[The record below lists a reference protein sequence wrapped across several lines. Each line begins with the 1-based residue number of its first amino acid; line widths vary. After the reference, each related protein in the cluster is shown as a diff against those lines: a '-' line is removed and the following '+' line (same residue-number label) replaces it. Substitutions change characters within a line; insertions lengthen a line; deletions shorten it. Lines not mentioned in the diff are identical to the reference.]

1 MIRECFKVASGIMFH
16 SEALTTIGL
25 DPVILDKDPH
35 RVRGPALSL
44 VGDRLLLP
52 TEEDKDAS
60 APQSFPELSEEMFER
75 LDALSPI
82 YDQFGEGSFPMRC
95 LWNVMEYLPLHQ
107 SYQHYENPARYETRD
122 FHQGRGRV
130 IPTAWSAVQTTRNW
144 KEWAASWVLRGE
156 GYSESKSPSSAVNK
170 KDVDKKDK
178 IKVHRSVR
186 MRMQARPHD
195 KGERYVPKAILGR
208 EDISWANCMENDNL
222 FVQWVD

>member
-1 MIRECFKVASGIMFH
+1 MIRECFKVASGIVFH
-16 SEALTTIGL
+16 SEALKTIGL
-25 DPVILDKDPH
+25 DPVILYTDPH

-52 TEEDKDAS
+52 AEEDKDVS

-75 LDALSPI
+75 LDTLSPI
-82 YDQFGEGSFPMRC
+82 YDQFEEGSFPMRC

-107 SYQHYENPARYETRD
+107 SYQHYENPTRYETRD

-130 IPTAWSAVQTTRNW
+130 IPTAWSTVHTTRTL
-144 KEWAASWVLRGE
+144 KEWALGWVPWGE
-156 GYSESKSPSSAVNK
+156 GHKPPSSAVDK
-170 KDVDKKDK
+170 KDVVKKEK

-208 EDISWANCMENDNL
+208 EDISWVNCMENDNL